1 MRTAV
6 VRVRFWIVML
16 LLVTLHFYV
25 RPRLGN
31 ARLAPDFVL
40 VALLFFA
47 VRARPGLG
55 AAAGFFVGIL
65 TDAVAPTSFG
75 AAALAGTLIG
85 FLSGWVKTLFVAD
98 NVLITALL
106 VFAAAWLRDIIQVL
120 ASNQL
125 ASRAL
130 AWQLLA
136 YSPLAAL
143 VTAAVALL
151 TLLVF
156 RPWLDLR
163 AA

>member
-6 VRVRFWIVML
+6 ARARFWIVML
-16 LLVTLHFYV
+16 LLVALHFYV

-31 ARLAPDFVL
+31 ARLAPDFL
-40 VALLFFA
+40 
-47 VRARPGLG
+47 
-55 AAAGFFVGIL
+55 VGIL

-75 AAALAGTLIG
+75 AAALAGTVIG

-98 NVLITALL
+98 NVLITSLF
-106 VFAAAWLRDIIQVL
+106 VFAAAWLRDIVQVL